1 LSYLSYEKDIG
12 YIINFKKPSF
22 EIYSDRGV
30 DIMNLEMEDEIKK
43 SPAEYS
49 WEYKKFRRLSQEPKD
64 IYKT

>member
-1 LSYLSYEKDIG
+1 
-12 YIINFKKPSF
+12 
-22 EIYSDRGV
+22 
-30 DIMNLEMEDEIKK
+30 MNAEMEHEIKK

>member
-1 LSYLSYEKDIG
+1 MYFKSESCA
-12 YIINFKKPSF
+12 NFKKPSK
-22 EIYSDRGV
+22 EIYSDNGV
-30 DIMNLEMEDEIKK
+30 DIMNADMEHEIKK